1 MLRTQ
6 ENHHPLKAA
15 LLLGVLTFL
24 FCALQ
29 QGRHANFAMPVAA
42 FPLLVAAIGFGFR
55 GALYAI
61 LVGVLPVMFIGGDYP
76 GGIRLAVVV
85 ATVGGV
91 RSLEPRLPSY
101 LITLCT
107 WVLLVMPLRHFFY
120 PHGNYPV
127 GAMATK
133 FWEHHLLLSGL
144 SDVLLSLVAG
154 AFMLNPSFWC
164 FVTRRPYKAN
174 VYFLMTHVLT
184 LTSLLSVLAVIA
196 TFNRLGIFTQNRF
209 LDTNLWTAFGLFTTF
224 VVLPSLIAFRLSL
237 LATKQFG
244 DSLVTG
250 PLRALEESSEVAAD
264 WEEDL
269 PETLSKSLSVPL
281 QQLGPDANMLGVCAI
296 DEDGSVLFIND
307 QFRAVANI
315 VLPGAVGR
323 NLATL
328 AEEAPLVAEIQHLF
342 NSTPPERELVA
353 ECKVSAGKG
362 KNKYFEV
369 GLRQR
374 AEGTNDREK
383 TPRVITVRDITER
396 RTVERRLLESERM
409 RALATF
415 IKNASRTLTDYC
427 TTITGKASQAL
438 VTADTTEW
446 RESVQLVNHAAQNAG
461 RLASQL
467 LDFASDSSTSA
478 VTTVDMR
485 DLVRDNANLL
495 QDIAG
500 EQNTVV
506 LETQASEGWT
516 KVDPQLVMQALLA
529 IVANSRESYGNRN
542 GTIKVSILSEKID
555 QLVAHLHP
563 GTQPGAFIRVRV
575 TDNGEGMPPEVLSRA
590 TDPLFSTKHD
600 EGHSGLGL
608 STVFA
613 IMRELDGFMTLESK
627 PKGGTSVSLYFPL
640 ADQPTLSP
648 LLFDEASEPP
658 QILPRGNGSVVIVEK
673 SDDFREVLYD
683 MVSSLGYQVTSC
695 RNSSE
700 AEELL
705 RTKTCDIL
713 VLDDELPVQDGATL
727 LRRLK
732 SEYDGVKTVLIATSL
747 RSSPTGSDSILQKPF
762 DLTRL
767 AQVLDSLVHQGTV
780 RGQSATISDEVSA

>member
-1 MLRTQ
+1 
-6 ENHHPLKAA
+6 
-15 LLLGVLTFL
+15 
-24 FCALQ
+24 
-29 QGRHANFAMPVAA
+29 MPVAA
-42 FPLLVAAIGFGFR
+42 FPLLIAAIGFGFR

-61 LVGVLPVMFIGGDYP
+61 LVGALPVMFIGGDYP
-76 GGIRLAVVV
+76 GGIRLAIVV
-85 ATVGGV
+85 AAVGGV
-91 RSLEPRLPSY
+91 RTLDPRLPSY
-101 LITLCT
+101 LVTLCT

-120 PHGNYPV
+120 PYGNYPV

-144 SDVLLSLVAG
+144 SDVLLTLVSG

-196 TFNRLGIFTQNRF
+196 TFNRLGIFAQNRF
-209 LDTNLWTAFGLFTTF
+209 LDTNLWAAFGLFTTF
-224 VVLPSLIAFRLSL
+224 VVIPSLIAFRLSL

-244 DSLVTG
+244 DSLLAG
-250 PLRALEESSEVAAD
+250 PLRALEESSEFAAD
-264 WEEDL
+264 WEE
-269 PETLSKSLSVPL
+269 EFGEGLSKSLSVPL
-281 QQLGPDANMLGVCAI
+281 EQLGPDANKLGVCAV

-307 QFRAVANI
+307 QFRAAANI

-323 NLATL
+323 NIATL
-328 AEEAPLVAEIQHLF
+328 AGETPLVADIQRLLE
-342 NSTPPERELVA
+342 NTPPERELIA
-353 ECKVSAGKG
+353 ECKISAGKG
-362 KNKYFEV
+362 KFKYFEV
-369 GLRQR
+369 ALRQR
-374 AEGTNDREK
+374 AAGNNDSER

-409 RALATF
+409 RSLATF
-415 IKNASRTLTDYC
+415 IKSASRTLTDYC
-427 TTITGKASQAL
+427 TTITGKASQSL
-438 VTADTTEW
+438 ISSNTSEW
-446 RESVQLVNHAAQNAG
+446 KESVQLVNQAAQNAG
-461 RLASQL
+461 RLAAQL
-467 LDFASDSSTSA
+467 LDFASDSSTSTI
-478 VTTVDMR
+478 TTIDMR
-485 DLVRDNANLL
+485 DLVRDNVNLL

-500 EQNTVV
+500 EKNTVV
-506 LETQASEGWT
+506 LETQATEGWT

-529 IVANSRESYGNRN
+529 IVANSREAYGSRH

-563 GTQPGAFIRVRV
+563 GTQPGAFIRVRI
-575 TDNGEGMPPEVLSRA
+575 TDSGEGMPLEVLSRA

-640 ADQPTLSP
+640 AEQPTLSP
-648 LLFDEASEPP
+648 HSFDEASEPP
-658 QILPRGNGSVVIVEK
+658 QTLPRGNGSVVIVEK

-713 VLDDELPVQDGATL
+713 VLDDELPLQDGASL

-732 SEYDGVKTVLIATSL
+732 AEYDGVKTVLLATSL
-747 RSSPTGSDSILQKPF
+747 RSSPSGSDTILQKPF

-767 AQVLDSLVHQGTV
+767 AQVLDSVAHQGTG
-780 RGQSATISDEVSA
+780 RRQPQPASDEVSV